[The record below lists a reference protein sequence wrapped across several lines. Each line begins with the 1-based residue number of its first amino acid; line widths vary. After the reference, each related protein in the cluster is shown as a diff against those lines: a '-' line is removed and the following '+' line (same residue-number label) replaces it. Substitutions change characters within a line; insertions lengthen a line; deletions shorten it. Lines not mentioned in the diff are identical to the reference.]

1 MGDSLNGRISSEKEV
16 SKADARADIL
26 RPSFSSSGHRPPPP
40 MVTFNRLELN
50 EILRCYGRGVA
61 DGEWR
66 DYALDFMAD
75 RAVFSIFKRSLET
88 PLYKIEKDPRLV
100 NKQGAYLITGSGGQV
115 IRRGHDLS
123 RVLSVLERRIKLV
136 RQ

>member
-1 MGDSLNGRISSEKEV
+1 MGDSLNGRIPSEKDV
-16 SKADARADIL
+16 STADARTDIL
-26 RPSFSSSGHRPPPP
+26 RPSFSSSVNRLPPP

-75 RAVFSIFKRSLET
+75 RAVFSIFKRSSET
-88 PLYKIEKDPRLV
+88 PLYKVEKDPRLA
-100 NKQGAYLITGSGGQV
+100 NKQGAYLVTASGGQV

-136 RQ
+136 RP